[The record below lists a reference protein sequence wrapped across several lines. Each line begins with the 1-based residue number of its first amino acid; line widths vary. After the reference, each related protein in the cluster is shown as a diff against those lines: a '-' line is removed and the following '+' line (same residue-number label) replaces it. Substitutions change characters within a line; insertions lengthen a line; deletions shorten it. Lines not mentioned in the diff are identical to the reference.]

1 MVQHNQDVRDRILIT
16 ADRLFQEQGFNET
29 GINQIISEAN
39 IAKASLYYHF
49 KSKEDLCV
57 AYLQRR
63 NEIWN
68 KVFYEFLKDKENKAL
83 AAFDFLVDC
92 NLADDFRGC
101 SFLNMLSETSPE
113 KELVYDEIQNH
124 KNGLLLFFEYEL
136 DDKELAYLIYSLF
149 ENAIIESKLHRD
161 QKPVYRLK
169 KLAENL
175 MQSRGLPNVK

>member
-1 MVQHNQDVRDRILIT
+1 MVHHNQDVKDRILIT

-49 KSKEDLCV
+49 KSKEHLCV

-68 KVFYEFLKDKENKAL
+68 TAFYEFLKDKKDKVL
-83 AAFDFLVDC
+83 AAFDFLVER
-92 NLADDFRGC
+92 NSTDDFRGC

-113 KELVYDEIQNH
+113 KELVYAEIQNH
-124 KNGLLLFFEYEL
+124 KNGLLLFFEHEL
-136 DDKELAYLIYSLF
+136 EDKELAYIVYSLF
-149 ENAIIESKLHRD
+149 ENAIIESKLQRN
-161 QKPVYRLK
+161 QEPVYRLK
-169 KLAENL
+169 KLAEDL
-175 MQSRGLPNVK
+175 IQAKKSSH

>member
-1 MVQHNQDVRDRILIT
+1 MVQQNQDVRDRILIT

-68 KVFYEFLKDKENKAL
+68 KAFYEFLRDKNKKAL
-83 AAFDFLVDC
+83 SAFDFLADR
-92 NLADDFRGC
+92 NIADDFRGC

-113 KELVYDEIQNH
+113 KKLVYDEIQNH
-124 KNGLLLFFEYEL
+124 KSGLLLFFEHEVQ
-136 DDKELAYLIYSLF
+136 DKELAYIIYSLF
-149 ENAIIESKLHRD
+149 ENAIIESKLQRN
-161 QKPVYRLK
+161 QEPVYRLK
-169 KLAENL
+169 KLAESL
-175 MQSRGLPNVK
+175 IQVKKSSN

>member
-1 MVQHNQDVRDRILIT
+1 MVQHNQDVKDRILIT

-68 KVFYEFLKDKENKAL
+68 KAFYDFLRDKNNKAL
-83 AAFDFLVDC
+83 SSFDFLVER
-92 NLADDFRGC
+92 NSMDDFRGC

-113 KELVYDEIQNH
+113 KKLVYDEIQNH
-124 KNGLLLFFEYEL
+124 KSGLLLFFEYEL
-136 DDKELAYLIYSLF
+136 KEKELAFLIYSLF
-149 ENAIIESKLHRD
+149 ENAIIESKLQRN
-161 QKPVYRLK
+161 QEPVYRLK
-169 KLAENL
+169 RLAESL
-175 MQSRGLPNVK
+175 IQSKKSSN

>member
-1 MVQHNQDVRDRILIT
+1 MVQHNQDVKDRILIT

-29 GINQIISEAN
+29 GINQIINEAN

-57 AYLQRR
+57 AYLKRR

-68 KVFYEFLKDKENKAL
+68 KAFYEFLKDKNDKVL
-83 AAFDFLVDC
+83 SAFDFLADR
-92 NLADDFRGC
+92 NIADDFRGC

-136 DDKELAYLIYSLF
+136 EDKELAYVVYSLF
-149 ENAIIESKLHRD
+149 ENAIIESKLQRN
-161 QKPVYRLK
+161 QEPVYRLK
-169 KLAENL
+169 KLAEDLIQAKKSSN
-175 MQSRGLPNVK
+175 